1 MSNTLC
7 PGVMDSHLP
16 YAHWVVMEMS
26 NECLPQI
33 QSITIEISV
42 SLVSVDAVIFV
53 ESLEVLMMSSMLCG
67 RS

>member
-26 NECLPQI
+26 NECMPQV
-33 QSITIEISV
+33 QPITIEISV
-42 SLVSVDAVIFV
+42 SLVSVDDAVIFV
-53 ESLEVLMMSSMLCG
+53 ESLEVLMMSSMLC
-67 RS
+67 